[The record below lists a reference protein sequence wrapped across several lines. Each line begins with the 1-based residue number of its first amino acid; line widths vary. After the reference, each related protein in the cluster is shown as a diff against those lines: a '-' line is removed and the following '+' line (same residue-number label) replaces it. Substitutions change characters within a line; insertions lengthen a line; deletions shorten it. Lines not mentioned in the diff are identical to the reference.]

1 MAQVTHSPHGPH
13 FPPPLKGGVGSFG
26 EDGTHK
32 WGVLG
37 SYGEAEHLAAMERES
52 ASLKRQIL
60 TLARLA
66 GAALARLEPEERAAC
81 LLEAQEVRT

>member
-37 SYGEAEHLAAMERES
+37 SFGEAERLAALERES
-52 ASLKRQIL
+52 ASLKQ
-60 TLARLA
+60 
-66 GAALARLEPEERAAC
+66 
-81 LLEAQEVRT
+81 